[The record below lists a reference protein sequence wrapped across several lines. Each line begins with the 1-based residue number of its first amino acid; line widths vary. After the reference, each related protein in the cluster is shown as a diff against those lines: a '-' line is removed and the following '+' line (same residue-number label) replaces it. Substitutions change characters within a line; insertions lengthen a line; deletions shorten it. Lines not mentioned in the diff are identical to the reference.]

1 VTEPSSAPIAGPPYV
16 TGGGGIVL
24 EHRYGATLL
33 VALLTGDP
41 VAVLGAD
48 ATPVQVRFQA
58 SAVSPVDDL
67 LVTGRTPDGG
77 QRRASVGVRRAPAL
91 TASDEKSVPL
101 IATYLRVV
109 TDSWDEVR
117 AGRWGLVL
125 AVASPNAAV
134 RQVKE
139 LAVIAMANGTEAGF
153 RTEVARPGRTSQDVR
168 DRLVHLDALVQAVLD
183 DTKLKVS
190 PGGAAAGELTW
201 RLLSSLQAPEMRLEG
216 ADESDQVTAVA
227 QLRAVTRDGSAASA
241 AALFGQLAILADKYA
256 PAGAEVS
263 ELMLRRDLSG
273 TPLARSPSYRRAW
286 EILDGMAGR
295 LRDRTRF
302 RLADASAQV
311 SLERRAERESLSD
324 QMSKASRDPAALVV
338 HGEPDVGKSVLA
350 MLAASE
356 LADSGMLVTMLS
368 LRDLPETTLELEGLL
383 GAPAGD
389 VLAGT
394 ATGEARLLV
403 IDGAE
408 AALEGRGQLLTE
420 VVTAA
425 LRAGLGVAAVTRTDG
440 AGASGRRWQTR
451 PPLRAYRFR
460 SASMRFR
467 G

>member
-1 VTEPSSAPIAGPPYV
+1 VTEPSSAPHAAPPYV
-16 TGGGGIVL
+16 TAGGGIVL

-33 VALLTGDP
+33 AALLTGDP
-41 VAVLGAD
+41 VPVLGAD
-48 ATPVQVRFQA
+48 ATPVLVRFQA
-58 SAVSPVDDL
+58 SAFSPVDDL

-77 QRRASVGVRRAPAL
+77 QRRVSAGVRRAPAL

-109 TDSWDEVR
+109 TGSWDEVR
-117 AGRWGLVL
+117 AGRWRLALV
-125 AVASPNAAV
+125 VASPNPAV

-139 LAVIAMANGTEAGF
+139 LAVIAKANGSEGGF

-168 DRLVHLDALVQAVLD
+168 DRLVHLDALVRAALGD
-183 DTKLKVS
+183 PKLKVS

-216 ADESDQVTAVA
+216 ADESDQVTSVS
-227 QLRAVTRDGSAASA
+227 QLRTVTRDGSAASA
-241 AALFGQLAILADKYA
+241 AALFGQLAILAGKYA
-256 PAGAEVS
+256 PAGAEVTG
-263 ELMLRRDLSG
+263 LMLRRDLSG

-286 EILDGMAGR
+286 EILDGLAGR
-295 LRDRTRF
+295 LRDRTRSY
-302 RLADASAQV
+302 LADASAQV
-311 SLERRAERESLSD
+311 SLDRSAERDALSE
-324 QMSKASRDPAALVV
+324 QMATAARGPGALVV
-338 HGEPDVGKSVLA
+338 HGEPDVGKSALA
-350 MLAASE
+350 LLTASQLAYA
-356 LADSGMLVTMLS
+356 GTPVTVLS
-368 LRDLPETTLELEGLL
+368 LRDLPETTLELDGLL

-394 ATGEARLLV
+394 ATGEGRLLV

-420 VVTAA
+420 IGPPRSAPGSA
-425 LRAGLGVAAVTRTDG
+425 SLRSPGPTGHTPSSRHW
-440 AGASGRRWQTR
+440 RTR
-451 PPLRAYRFR
+451 PPPLAYRAR